1 MRISDWSSDVCSSDL
16 VLDREGRIFE
26 SGRAALRGQLEVLR
40 QRIAQL
46 VAQIGAL
53 RAQISAG
60 EEQLAFV
67 NEEVAD
73 VETLF
78 AKGLERKP
86 RLPALKRTRA
96 LLKGQ
101 KGEYAGSMA
110 EGRGAIVETQ
120 LQILRGGRD
129 RVEREAAGHGG

>member
-60 EEQLAFV
+60 EEQLAVV

-86 RLPALKRTRA
+86 RLLALKSNRA
-96 LLKGQ
+96 LIQGQ
-101 KGEYAGSMA
+101 QGEYAGRIA
-110 EGRGAIVETQ
+110 EAREGAEER
-120 LQILRGGRD
+120 RGGK
-129 RVEREAAGHGG
+129 ERGQASG

>member
-16 VLDREGRIFE
+16 EGQYVALAAQEARLQAERESLGTLAFPAAPEAQRDRREVAEVLDREGRIFE

-40 QRIAQL
+40 QRIAQP

-67 NEEVAD
+67 NEED
-73 VETLF
+73 SSEEHTS
-78 AKGLERKP
+78 E
-86 RLPALKRTRA
+86 LPSLMRI
-96 LLKGQ
+96 
-101 KGEYAGSMA
+101 S
-110 EGRGAIVETQ
+110 
-120 LQILRGGRD
+120 
-129 RVEREAAGHGG
+129 

>member
-16 VLDREGRIFE
+16 
-26 SGRAALRGQLEVLR
+26 
-40 QRIAQL
+40 L

-86 RLPALKRTRA
+86 RLLALKRTRS
-96 LLKGQ
+96 LIKGQ
-101 KGEYAGSMA
+101 QGEYAGRIA
-110 EGRGAIVETQ
+110 EAREAIVEIQ
-120 LQILRGGRD
+120 LQILSVVD
-129 RVEREAAGHGG
+129 RKRVV